1 MYVLVLNGEVSLRKI
16 SLKYA
21 GKCVRCGR
29 WIREGETAYWEKGS
43 GVWHLDCGEYHRE
56 NVYSRSGPGKS
67 RVTRPVVIAIL
78 IIVVAVAAGVAIL
91 PYMAPEP
98 AQPLQ
103 VGTTS
108 SFGISVGRS
117 TTEFPP
123 PTSQAA
129 AVTTETVQSGKW
141 LLASTKVIL
150 WSEASAYMN
159 QYVTVEGT
167 VVYTKNSK
175 GTIFLDFHFPYQGY
189 FYAVIFSSSSQ
200 NFPFSPTDFYLNKE
214 VRITGTIQPYNGS
227 PEIIVSSPSQ
237 IEVAYMGFNYP

>member
-1 MYVLVLNGEVSLRKI
+1 LRKI

-56 NVYSRSGPGKS
+56 NAYSRSAPGKS

-91 PYMAPEP
+91 PYMAPKP
-98 AQPLQ
+98 
-103 VGTTS
+103 
-108 SFGISVGRS
+108 
-117 TTEFPP
+117 
-123 PTSQAA
+123 
-129 AVTTETVQSGKW
+129 ETVQSGKW
-141 LLASTKVIL
+141 LPASTKVIL

-167 VVYTKNSK
+167 VVYTYNSL

-200 NFPFSPTDFYLNKE
+200 NFPFSPTDFFLNKE

-237 IEVAYMGFNYP
+237 IEVAYSGFNYP